1 MVIILFFSQN
11 KTFCVKITYY
21 SHFCVLYFHLCKT
34 IFFYFLLFSIH
45 NNIYPKHYQSYKN
58 KDWYCFLIQA
68 AIVKKILFFT
78 LKIRLFVWNKGF
90 YALSSDAI
98 LNMIKIKIE
107 LISDADMYIFF
118 EKGMRGGVSYI
129 FNRYSQ
135 ANNKYLKSYDPKANN
150 LYGYAMPKFLLASG
164 FKWIDPKRFYLNKYT
179 INSSKGCVLEV
190 DLEYPK

>member
-1 MVIILFFSQN
+1 
-11 KTFCVKITYY
+11 
-21 SHFCVLYFHLCKT
+21 
-34 IFFYFLLFSIH
+34 
-45 NNIYPKHYQSYKN
+45 
-58 KDWYCFLIQA
+58 
-68 AIVKKILFFT
+68 
-78 LKIRLFVWNKGF
+78 
-90 YALSSDAI
+90 
-98 LNMIKIKIE
+98 MIKIKIE